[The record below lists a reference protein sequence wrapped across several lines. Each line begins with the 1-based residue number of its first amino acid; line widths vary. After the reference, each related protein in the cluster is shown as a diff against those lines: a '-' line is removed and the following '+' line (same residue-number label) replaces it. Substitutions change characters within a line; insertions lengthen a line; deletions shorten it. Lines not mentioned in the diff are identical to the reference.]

1 MSPSEVGS
9 TMPFLRSASKMKL
22 VALAVVLVIGL
33 GGVLHESL
41 IHHTLAELDH
51 SVGSRT
57 CAVCQALQ
65 HNAGFVSST
74 LIAEPVLLVQCDAYT
89 PSQSVPSTSAPA
101 SFASRAPPVL
111 S

>member
-1 MSPSEVGS
+1 ML
-9 TMPFLRSASKMKL
+9 FLRSVSKMKL
-22 VALAVVLVIGL
+22 VALAVVLVMAL

-41 IHHTLAELDH
+41 IHHTLADLDH
-51 SVGSRT
+51 SVGSKT

-65 HNAGFVSST
+65 HNAGFVSGT
-74 LIAEPVLLVQCDAYT
+74 LTPEPVLLVQCDAYT
-89 PSQSVPSTSAPA
+89 PSHSVPSASAPS

>member
-1 MSPSEVGS
+1 MVS
-9 TMPFLRSASKMKL
+9 LRSVSKFKL
-22 VALAVVLVIGL
+22 VALAVVVVMAL

-41 IHHTLAELDH
+41 IHHSLTDLDH
-51 SVGSRT
+51 SVNGKT

-65 HNAGFVSST
+65 HNASFVSAAP
-74 LIAEPVLLVQCDAYT
+74 LAEPVFLPECDAYA
-89 PSQSVPSTSAPA
+89 PFQSFATDSAPA